1 MQGSLATRTQIANK
15 QNSGYKDFQLTRI
28 AELTVSKHGIEDIHR
43 ILQSENI
50 KTPRAAVIRIQ
61 QELRESW
68 RKRATIAIEAIV
80 AEELAGIDQL
90 QASLWGPALAGD
102 LPTVDRLMKVLE
114 HRAKLLGLYAP
125 AQVRISGSVVT
136 MKAYQ
141 DLDLEAI

>member
-1 MQGSLATRTQIANK
+1 MLSIANRAQIATK
-15 QNSGYKDFQLTRI
+15 QSSVAKEFQLTRI
-28 AELTVSKHGIEDIHR
+28 AELTVSKHGIEDIYR

-50 KTPRAAVIRIQ
+50 KTPRQAVIRIQ

-90 QASLWGPALAGD
+90 QATLWGPALAGD

-125 AQVRISGSVVT
+125 AQVRVSGTVVT
-136 MKAYQ
+136 MKAYENI
-141 DLDLEAI
+141 DLGEV